1 MRVFHTSKGM
11 PSDAASAIWMAGP
24 MMISITGIAFYFLRL
39 SFLFLFLF
47 LSFVVVVVVVVVSS
61 VDGMKKR

>member
-47 LSFVVVVVVVVVSS
+47 LSFVVVVVVSS